1 MAKSQAPKA
10 RHPMLNRILHETIMA
25 SIILLA
31 LTGFYI
37 HAPFINNGGGFLM
50 ALMRGVHFAAAGI
63 LVVAFVV
70 RVIWMFVS
78 PSRDWKNFIPGFRDL
93 LLLPKVLLHYA
104 HISKKPNIVKKY
116 NPLQMLAYCM
126 AYVLAFFQILTGFML
141 QYPDGILRPIT
152 YGVFGNS
159 VNVRVSHYIVSW
171 IFVIFILIHVYMA
184 IRESFK
190 DIKEIHLFSKGEAEH
205 SSTENAD

>member
-50 ALMRGVHFAAAGI
+50 TMMRGVHAASAGI
-63 LVVAFVV
+63 LIIAFVV

-93 LLLPKVLLHYA
+93 LLLPKVFLHYA
-104 HISKKPNIVKKY
+104 HIIKKPDIVKKY
-116 NPLQMLAYCM
+116 NPLQMLSYCM
-126 AYVLAFFQILTGFML
+126 AYVLVFFQILTGFVL
-141 QYPDGILRPIT
+141 LYPDGILRPIT
-152 YGVFGNS
+152 YNVFGNS
-159 VNVRVSHYIVSW
+159 VNVRIAHYIVSW
-171 IFVIFILIHVYMA
+171 VFVIFILIHVYMA
-184 IRESFK
+184 IRESFN

-205 SSTENAD
+205 SETEK

>member
-10 RHPMLNRILHETIMA
+10 RHLMLYRILHETIMV

-50 ALMRGVHFAAAGI
+50 TMMRGVHAASAGI
-63 LVVAFVV
+63 LVIAFVV
-70 RVIWMFVS
+70 RVIWMLVS
-78 PSRDWKNFIPGFRDL
+78 PKRDWKNFIPGLRDL

-104 HISKKPNIVKKY
+104 HISKKPDIVKKY

-126 AYVLAFFQILTGFML
+126 AYVLVFFQILTGFAL
-141 QYPDGILRPIT
+141 QYPSGVLRWLT
-152 YGVFGNS
+152 YGVFGNPE
-159 VNVRVSHYIVSW
+159 NLRVAHYIVSW
-171 IFVIFILIHVYMA
+171 VFVIFIMIHVYMA
-184 IRESFK
+184 IRESFN

-205 SSTENAD
+205 SETEKSK